1 LFFLHG
7 SIEELCAVDLYGP
20 DAYVDRAKL
29 ASVVSACRQLHRAGF
44 LHVVLPSQSADQ
56 HHSVGTKLLS
66 LVYKSIAPG
75 DEREYFPSLDPSCKR
90 LASGLLEL
98 AFAFG
103 GLCEHLVNL
112 LLDTAVLSKPAPG
125 VSQRNMVSFSHGEYF
140 YSLFSETINTEL
152 LKNLDLAV
160 LELMKSSV
168 DNPKMVSTVLNG
180 MLDQSFRDR
189 ASQKHQGLK
198 LASTILHN
206 WKKWDSWWAK
216 DSAPESK
223 TAVLTLLAKI
233 LQIDSS
239 VSFNTNHSAFP
250 EVFTTY
256 ASLLADP
263 KLGLHLK
270 GQAVILLPFFTS
282 LTGGSL
288 EDLKHVLEK
297 LIISNFPMKSEEFPP
312 GTLRYNNYVDC
323 MKKFLDALE
332 LSQSPVLLQL
342 MTEILCR
349 EQHHVME
356 ELFQSTFKK
365 IARKSSCVTQLAL
378 LERVYRMFK
387 RDDLLSNV
395 TRQAFVDRS
404 LLTLLWHCSLSAL
417 REFFSKIVVDA
428 VDVLKSRF
436 TKLNESI
443 FDTQI
448 TKKMGYYK
456 MLDVMYSRLSKEDV
470 HSKESKINQ
479 VFNGSCVTEGNELTK
494 TLIK

>member
-168 DNPKMVSTVLNG
+168 DNPKMVMNFFL
-180 MLDQSFRDR
+180 F
-189 ASQKHQGLK
+189 
-198 LASTILHN
+198 
-206 WKKWDSWWAK
+206 
-216 DSAPESK
+216 
-223 TAVLTLLAKI
+223 LL
-233 LQIDSS
+233 
-239 VSFNTNHSAFP
+239 
-250 EVFTTY
+250 
-256 ASLLADP
+256 
-263 KLGLHLK
+263 
-270 GQAVILLPFFTS
+270 FFY
-282 LTGGSL
+282 L
-288 EDLKHVLEK
+288 
-297 LIISNFPMKSEEFPP
+297 
-312 GTLRYNNYVDC
+312 
-323 MKKFLDALE
+323 
-332 LSQSPVLLQL
+332 
-342 MTEILCR
+342 
-349 EQHHVME
+349 
-356 ELFQSTFKK
+356 
-365 IARKSSCVTQLAL
+365 
-378 LERVYRMFK
+378 
-387 RDDLLSNV
+387 
-395 TRQAFVDRS
+395 
-404 LLTLLWHCSLSAL
+404 
-417 REFFSKIVVDA
+417 
-428 VDVLKSRF
+428 
-436 TKLNESI
+436 
-443 FDTQI
+443 
-448 TKKMGYYK
+448 
-456 MLDVMYSRLSKEDV
+456 
-470 HSKESKINQ
+470 
-479 VFNGSCVTEGNELTK
+479 
-494 TLIK
+494 